1 MKGQAMSDHLHALPL
16 RRRELLTSLA
26 LAASPWP
33 ALAARNRPARVA
45 WLGWVGATGLQ
56 ASALAL
62 EAFRGELL
70 ARGWV
75 EGRDLQLISR
85 SGDQGRSAALA
96 AELVQHDP
104 ELVVAQGPMVFGAR
118 GVVGARPLLFN
129 INGDPVEAGLVS
141 SLARPGG
148 LITGVSALSAD
159 LAGKRLELL
168 KEAMGKGTRV
178 ALLANSRHPGVKV
191 EREAT
196 QAAASRL
203 GVSLSWHPLTA
214 ATDLEPALAA
224 IAQQGADALLAI
236 PDNLINQLA
245 RPVAEFA
252 AARKLPTMSG
262 WSEFVEAGNLMSY
275 GPNYEGFFRQLATLG
290 DRILRGASPAQ
301 TAVELPRDIELVIN
315 TRYAAAIGLAL
326 PQGLLLRADRR
337 IG

>member
-1 MKGQAMSDHLHALPL
+1 MSDHLHALPL
-16 RRRELLTSLA
+16 RRREWVVSLA
-26 LAASPWP
+26 LVASPWP
-33 ALAARNRPARVA
+33 ARAARNRPARVA
-45 WLGWVGATGLQ
+45 WLGWVGASGVQ

-62 EAFRGELL
+62 EAFRGELT
-70 ARGWV
+70 ARGWT
-75 EGRDLQLISR
+75 EGRELQLVSR
-85 SGDQGRSAALA
+85 SGDQSRSAALA
-96 AELVQHDP
+96 TELMQHDP
-104 ELVVAQGPMVFGAR
+104 ELMVAQGPMVFGAR
-118 GVVGARPLLFN
+118 SVVGARPLLFN

-148 LITGVSALSAD
+148 SMTGVSALSAD

-203 GVSLSWHPLTA
+203 GMTVSWYPLMA

-224 IAQQGADALLAI
+224 IAQQGTDALLAI

-245 RPVAEFA
+245 RPVANFA

-275 GPNYEGFFRQLATLG
+275 GPNYEGFYRQLATLG
-290 DRILRGASPAQ
+290 DRILRGASPAD
-301 TAVELPRDIELVIN
+301 TAVELPRDIELVVN
-315 TRYAAAIGLAL
+315 TRHARTIGLTL
-326 PQGLLLRADRR
+326 PDGLLLRADRR
-337 IG
+337 IT